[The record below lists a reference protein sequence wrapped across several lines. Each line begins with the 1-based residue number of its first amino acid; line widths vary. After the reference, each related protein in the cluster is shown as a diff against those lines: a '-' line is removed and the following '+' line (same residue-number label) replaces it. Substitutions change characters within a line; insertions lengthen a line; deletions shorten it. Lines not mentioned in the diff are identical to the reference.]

1 MSQKTIL
8 VVGGGAREHALVWK
22 LRASPQVGRVLCAPG
37 NAGIAEIAET
47 FNVGIEDI
55 NGLVLLA
62 KREGVELVIV
72 GPEAPLVLG
81 LVDALEAV
89 GIHAFGPNKAAAVLE
104 GSKAFAKEIMHA
116 AHVPT
121 AASCVF
127 VIADEAMA
135 YVRQAGR
142 PLVVKAD
149 GLCAGKG
156 VVVAKDADEACE
168 AIHDFMVKRIHGEAG
183 ARVVI
188 EETLVGPEIS
198 YHVLCDGT
206 HIVPLASAQ
215 DHKRLLD
222 GDRGPNTGGMGAY
235 SPAPMLTPAMEKD
248 IDARVVLPV
257 LMEMQKRGTPFRGV
271 LFVGLMIVDGAPSVL
286 EFNVRFGDPET
297 TVLMAR
303 LEGDLFPLL
312 DGSARGAWC
321 VNSAPSWKQSALT
334 VVLAAAGYPAS
345 PRKGDAI
352 TGLTSASG
360 DAHTQVFHAG
370 TKRDGLNVMTNGGR
384 VLAVTATGDSIDE
397 AATRAYARASKI
409 QFDGMQLRSD
419 IGWQARL

>member
-1 MSQKTIL
+1 MRNKTVL

-22 LRASPQVGRVLCAPG
+22 LRQSPEVRRVLCAPG
-37 NAGIAEIAET
+37 NAGIADIAET
-47 FNVGIEDI
+47 FAVGIEDI
-55 NGLVLLA
+55 AGLVALA
-62 KREGVELVIV
+62 QREGVELVVV

-89 GIHAFGPNKAAAVLE
+89 GITAFGPRKAAAELE

-121 AASCVF
+121 AGSCVF
-127 VIADEAMA
+127 VMAEEAKA
-135 YVRQAGR
+135 YVRNAGR

-156 VVVAKDADEACE
+156 VVVARDAEEACA
-168 AIHDFMVKRIHGEAG
+168 AIDDFMVQRIHGDAG

-188 EETLVGPEIS
+188 EETLVGPEVS

-206 HIVPLASAQ
+206 RIVPLASAQ

-222 GDRGPNTGGMGAY
+222 GDKGPNTGGMGAY
-235 SPAPMLTPAMEKD
+235 SPPPMIDATMERD

-257 LMEMQKRGTPFRGV
+257 LREMEKRGTPFRGV

-303 LEGDLFPLL
+303 LVDDLFPLL
-312 DGSARGAWC
+312 DGAARGQLTEAMKPTW
-321 VNSAPSWKQSALT
+321 NAHALT
-334 VVLAAAGYPAS
+334 VVLAAAGYPTS
-345 PRKGDAI
+345 PRKGDVIA
-352 TGLTSASG
+352 GLDQPS
-360 DAHTQVFHAG
+360 DALVFHAG
-370 TKRDGLNVMTNGGR
+370 TKRVGDAVQTNGGR
-384 VLAVTATGDSIDE
+384 VLAVSAIGASIDE
-397 AATRAYARASKI
+397 AAALAYARVETLH
-409 QFDGMQLRSD
+409 FEGMQARRD
-419 IGWQARL
+419 IGWQARRG

>member
-1 MSQKTIL
+1 MRQKTVL

-22 LRASPQVGRVLCAPG
+22 LRASPEVARLLCAPG

-55 NGLVLLA
+55 EGLVALA
-62 KREGVELVIV
+62 QNEGVELVVV

-89 GIHAFGPNKAAAVLE
+89 GIQAFGPSKAAAVLE

-127 VIADEAMA
+127 VMAEEALA

-168 AIHDFMVKRIHGEAG
+168 AIDDFMVKRIHGEAG

-188 EETLVGPEIS
+188 EETLVGPEVS

-206 HIVPLASAQ
+206 RIVPLASAQ

-222 GDRGPNTGGMGAY
+222 GDLGPNTGGMGAY
-235 SPAPMLTPAMEKD
+235 SPPPMITPAMERE

-257 LMEMQKRGTPFRGV
+257 LEEMQRRGTPFRGV

-303 LEGDLFPLL
+303 LVSDLFPLL
-312 DGSARGAWC
+312 DGSARGAFRESSEPNW
-321 VNSAPSWKQSALT
+321 ATSALT
-334 VVLAAAGYPAS
+334 VVLAAAGYPAA

-352 TGLTSASG
+352 SGLHADT
-360 DAHTQVFHAG
+360 AHTHIFHAG
-370 TKRDGLNVMTNGGR
+370 TRREGERVISNGGR
-384 VLAVTATGDSIDE
+384 VLAITATGDSIDE
-397 AATRAYARASKI
+397 AAARAYARASMI
-409 QFDGMQLRSD
+409 QFKGMQLRHD
-419 IGWQARL
+419 IGWQARLG